1 MKVAVIGSRR
11 IERLK
16 LEQFLPEDI
25 CEIISV
31 GARGVDTLA
40 AEYARS
46 HGIPLRV
53 YPPDYNQYGRKAS
66 LVRDRLIADECD
78 ILFAFW
84 DGKSSGTA
92 YTVRYARQQGKPVRL
107 FRLKHSG

>member
-25 CEIISV
+25 CEIISG
-31 GARGVDTLA
+31 GARGVDTIA

-46 HGIPLRV
+46 HGIPFRV
-53 YPPDYNQYGRKAS
+53 YPPDYNQYGRKAP

-78 ILFAFW
+78 VLFAFW

>member
-16 LEQFLPEDI
+16 VEPFLPEDI
-25 CEIISV
+25 CEIISG

-46 HGIPLRV
+46 HGIPFRV
-53 YPPDYNQYGRKAS
+53 YPPDYHQYSRKAP

-78 ILFAFW
+78 VLFAFW

>member
-16 LEQFLPEDI
+16 LEQFLPGDI
-25 CEIISV
+25 CEIISG

-46 HGIPLRV
+46 HGIPFRV
-53 YPPDYNQYGRKAS
+53 YPPDYNQYGRKAP

-78 ILFAFW
+78 VLFAFW
-84 DGKSSGTA
+84 DGKSFGTA